1 LAKSIKTA
9 GLGTDPDADR
19 EARMS
24 IERVRDALRGI
35 SGVHV
40 TAYRPDGGVDPGL
53 TGRVVARIAEAG
65 IHNIVS
71 GGNTGEFYA
80 LTPGEIHQVQEVAV
94 EAAAGRALVTAAV
107 GRSLPE
113 AMATAREAASRGA
126 DAVMAHQPLDPFAA
140 PSAQVDYFLAIA
152 EAASVPLV
160 AYVRSNDIGLAD
172 LSRLAAHENLAG
184 IKFATPNLMLLAD
197 CIRATA
203 PLPAIWVCGLA
214 EGWAAPFYALGA
226 KGFTSGLVN
235 VVPERS
241 LAIHAALERGSF
253 DEARRLV
260 AQIASFETMRTK
272 HNNGA
277 NVTVVKEAMML
288 AGWPVGPVRPPGL
301 VALDPADRRRLEEI
315 VEGWGA
321 SPQAP
326 GVPQAAE

>member
-1 LAKSIKTA
+1 
-9 GLGTDPDADR
+9 
-19 EARMS
+19 MS

-40 TAYRPDGGVDPGL
+40 TAYDAEGGVDAAL
-53 TGRVVARIAEAG
+53 TGRVVARVAEAG

-80 LTPGEIHQVQEVAV
+80 LAPAEIRRVQEIAIAAV
-94 EAAAGRALVTAAV
+94 AGRALVAAAV
-107 GRSLPE
+107 GRSLRE
-113 AMATAREAASRGA
+113 AIATAREAGGMGA

-160 AYVRSNDIGLAD
+160 AYVRSNDIGLSD
-172 LSRLAAHENLAG
+172 FTRLAAHKNLAG

-203 PLPAIWVCGLA
+203 HLPAIWVCGLA

-235 VVPERS
+235 VAPERS
-241 LAIHAALERGSF
+241 LGIHAALEVGDY
-253 DEARRLV
+253 DEARRQV
-260 AQIASFETMRTK
+260 AAIAAFETMRTK

-288 AGWPVGPVRPPGL
+288 A
-301 VALDPADRRRLEEI
+301 
-315 VEGWGA
+315 
-321 SPQAP
+321 
-326 GVPQAAE
+326 

>member
-1 LAKSIKTA
+1 
-9 GLGTDPDADR
+9 
-19 EARMS
+19 MS
-24 IERVRDALRGI
+24 IERVRAALRGI

-40 TAYRPDGGVDPGL
+40 TAYDAEGGIDAAL
-53 TGRVVARIAEAG
+53 TGRVVARVAEAG
-65 IHNIVS
+65 IHNVVS

-80 LTPGEIHQVQEVAV
+80 LAPAEIRQVQEVAI
-94 EAAAGRALVTAAV
+94 EAVAGRALVTAAV
-107 GRSLPE
+107 GRSLVE
-113 AMATAREAASRGA
+113 AVATAREAARMGA

-140 PSAQVDYFLAIA
+140 PSAQVDYFLSIA

-172 LSRLAAHENLAG
+172 LTRLAAHENLAG

-203 PLPAIWVCGLA
+203 HLPAIWVCGLA

-226 KGFTSGLVN
+226 RGFTSGLVN

-241 LAIHAALERGSF
+241 LAIHAALERGDF
-253 DEARRLV
+253 EEARRQV
-260 AQIASFETMRTK
+260 AEIAAFETMRTK

-277 NVTVVKEAMML
+277 NVTVVKEAMTL

-301 VALDPADRRRLEEI
+301 VALDEADRRRLEAI
-315 VEGWGA
+315 VRGWGVLRPEVA
-321 SPQAP
+321 
-326 GVPQAAE
+326 QAAE